1 MTAVLYW
8 NDVALEANRVSHT
21 NGAKEQTGP
30 PLSARALAIVHLAI
44 YDAYVG
50 ATPATALASY
60 LGLPGA
66 PAGADVEAAIAAA
79 AHDTLAD
86 LFPSQVAF
94 FDAKLAA
101 LGFGPS
107 PAEADGMAYGATVAN
122 AILADRGGD
131 PGVGATGYTTSNAYG
146 HHREDPDNP
155 GPGQTPH
162 APFYG
167 AATRCFSV
175 TTRHALNAPPAPGT
189 NAYRRAL
196 RQVRGKGIAPNLMGT
211 VPNSMP
217 KRTIDE
223 TVIGVYWAY
232 DGAKG
237 LGTPPRLYN
246 QIIRKVAEA
255 QGNNLE
261 QDAQLFAQV
270 NVAMADAGILA
281 WEQKYRTDYDVWRP
295 VVGIREHDPSMGPG
309 AAAAGNDLD
318 NDADTGWLPMGAPAT
333 NEIRK
338 NFTPPFPAYP
348 SGHATFGAAAF
359 QVARRFYGEIGHGPD
374 SLGVE
379 FVSDEMNGV
388 NTDNTGTVRPLHKR
402 RFPDGLWGMILENSL
417 SRVYLGVHWS
427 YDGFATKP
435 NGDIDLSQNVGGVRL
450 GLAIAND
457 IVDTGMK
464 RSTV

>member
-1 MTAVLYW
+1 MTAVRYW
-8 NDVALEANRVSHT
+8 NDVALEANKVSHT
-21 NGAKEQTGP
+21 NGANEQTGP
-30 PLSARALAIVHLAI
+30 PLSARALAIVHLAM

-50 ATPATALASY
+50 TTPATALAPY

-66 PAGADVEAAIAAA
+66 PAGASVEAAIAAA
-79 AHDTLAD
+79 AHDTLVD

-94 FDAKLAA
+94 FDAQLSA
-101 LGFGPS
+101 LGFGPGT
-107 PAEADGMAYGATVAN
+107 AETDGLAYGATVAN

-131 PGVGATGYTTSNAYG
+131 PGVGATGYTTSTAYG
-146 HHREDPDNP
+146 HHRADPDNP

-167 AATRCFSV
+167 AATLS
-175 TTRHALNAPPAPGT
+175 APPAPGS
-189 NAYRRAL
+189 NAYTRAL
-196 RQVRGKGIAPNLMGT
+196 RQVRGKGIAPQLMGT
-211 VPNSMP
+211 VPGNIL

-246 QIIRKVAEA
+246 QIVRKVAEA
-255 QGNNLE
+255 QANSLE
-261 QDAQLFAQV
+261 ADAHLFALV

-281 WEQKYRTDYDVWRP
+281 WEQKYRPDFDVWRP
-295 VVGIREHDPSMGPG
+295 VVGIREHDHSTGP
-309 AAAAGNDLD
+309 AASSATDDLD
-318 NDADTGWLPMGAPAT
+318 NDTDTGWLPLGAPAT
-333 NEIRK
+333 NQIRK
-338 NFTPPFPAYP
+338 NFTPPFPGYP

-359 QVARRFYGEIGHGPD
+359 QVTRRFYGEIGHGPD

-402 RFPDGLWGMILENSL
+402 RFTDGLWGMILENSL
-417 SRVYLGVHWS
+417 SRIYLGVHWS

-435 NGDIDLSQNVGGVRL
+435 NGTIDLSQNVGGVPL
-450 GLAIAND
+450 GLAIADD
-457 IVDTGMK
+457 IFDPGLK